1 MKKHLLLWLTAI
13 PFILAAQQ
21 TYTWNVSSGSW
32 TTASN
37 WSPQRTT
44 PANDDI
50 LEFNFTATVSGMPSL
65 ETIGK
70 LRIYNNA
77 TVYLSAPAASAITLG
92 NSTVTAPHFVIEG
105 GSSMH
110 IMGSNVVTLGI
121 DVGFTGQ
128 IAGSIDF
135 SGAGHRL
142 TAKNT
147 NAILFTNGASFTANS
162 GFAGNAFGNAAI
174 NKNTVVFQSGATY
187 ILKDGGNPF
196 GLAAPDAAAV
206 FDNGSIYRHQVN
218 GTGPSLAGRT
228 YGNVYIES
236 NVNFAGIGSARDC
249 VIQNDL
255 GVLSGFF
262 SFKPNTLGSHTGN
275 FKIYSNISASGT
287 SYIDIGSPNMPG
299 AVQLLGTNQIVGGGG
314 GTGNITFQHLTIN
327 NATTNLARSVTVTG
341 VLNLTGGKVISSSSS
356 LLTLSGFATLQ
367 SCAHDYFN
375 LPYTNIGC
383 DNAYVEGPVRKL
395 GLTNADFAFPT
406 GINGKLRPVLLKNAT
421 GDFTAEHMR
430 ADPYLISGSMGVGIH
445 HISHLEYWNLT
456 GTGNAGVELT
466 YFDPNS
472 GGVTDMNALRIVRYN
487 GTEWES
493 VSVNSSLGSPGANGS
508 ITSNSVNIFG
518 NFTLAGSS
526 DYPNNPLPIKLIKW
540 NALTEGG
547 NILLQWQTEDERTY
561 KSYTVEKSWNG
572 IDFYPLGAPTEKQF
586 VENQVYKIKDPAFL
600 AGTCYYR
607 LKITGVNSQFN
618 YSNTISVKIAGEE
631 KLIVYPNPA
640 HEKIFI
646 KIPTTSSIS
655 KIAIVL
661 ISGSVIEWLT
671 PANQTTVSV
680 NINHLSPGVY
690 FLKIIHAESVSFVP
704 FVKY

>member
-1 MKKHLLLWLTAI
+1 MKKRLLLWLTCI
-13 PFILAAQQ
+13 PFCIAAQQ

-44 PANDDI
+44 PASNDI
-50 LEFNFTATVSGMPSL
+50 LEFNFTATVSGMPAS
-65 ETIGK
+65 ESVGK
-70 LRIYNNA
+70 IRIYNNA
-77 TVYLSAPAASAITLG
+77 TVYLSAPAASTVAIG
-92 NSTVTAPHFVIEG
+92 NGTVTAPHFVIES

-110 IMGSNVVTLGI
+110 ITGTNTISLGI
-121 DVGFTGQ
+121 DAGFTGQ
-128 IAGSIDF
+128 VDGTIDF
-135 SGAGHRL
+135 AGGAHRL
-142 TAKNT
+142 TAKT
-147 NAILFTNGASFTANS
+147 ANALVFTNGASFTANS
-162 GFAGNAFGNAAI
+162 GFAGNAFGNAAV
-174 NKNTVVFQSGATY
+174 NKNTVIFQSGATY

-196 GLAAPDAAAV
+196 GLAAPDAATI

-218 GTGPSLAGRT
+218 GAGPSLAGRT

-249 VIQNDL
+249 TIQNEL
-255 GVLSGFF
+255 NVLSGFF

-275 FKIYSNISASGT
+275 FKIYGNISASGT

-299 AVQLLGTNQIVGGGG
+299 AVQLPGTNQVIGSGG
-314 GTGNITFQHLTIN
+314 GTGTITFQHFTVN
-327 NATTNLARSVTVTG
+327 NSTTTLQRDLTVTG
-341 VLNLTGGKVISSSSS
+341 TLNLTGGKIISSASA
-356 LLTLSGFATLQ
+356 LLVFSATGSIQ
-367 SCAHDYFN
+367 SCTHDYFN

-383 DNAYVEGPVRKL
+383 DNAYVEGPVKKL
-395 GLTNADFAFPT
+395 GLLNSDFNFPI
-406 GINGKLRPVLLKNAT
+406 GVNGKLRPAFLKTAS
-421 GDFTAEHMR
+421 GDFTVEFIR
-430 ADPYLISGSMGVGIH
+430 GDPYLLSNVMGVGIH
-445 HISHLEYWNLT
+445 HISHIEYWSVT
-456 GTGNAGVELT
+456 GTGSASVELT

-493 VSVNSSLGSPGANGS
+493 ITVNSSLGSPGANGS
-508 ITSNSVNIFG
+508 ITSNSITAFG

-540 NALTEGG
+540 NALAQGQH
-547 NILLQWQTEDERTY
+547 ILLQWQTEDESTY
-561 KSYTVEKSWNG
+561 KSYTVEKSWDG
-572 IDFYPLGAPTEKQF
+572 IDFYPLGGPIEKQS
-586 VENQVYKIKDPAFL
+586 VANQVYNIKDPTSL
-600 AGTCYYR
+600 AGTYYYR
-607 LKITGVNSQFN
+607 LKVTGVNNQFN
-618 YSNTISVKIAGEE
+618 YSNTVSIKIAGQE

-655 KIAIVL
+655 KIAVVHIG
-661 ISGSVIEWLT
+661 GSVIEWLT

-690 FLKIIHAESVSFVP
+690 FLKIIQAESVSFVP